1 MGGER
6 KTRVSVNA
14 EPYHAGLSG
23 YRRKTVQNHFMSGK
37 LRVVVAT
44 VAFGM
49 GIDKRD
55 IRAIVHYNMPKTF
68 ETWVQEIGRAGRD
81 GLPAYCHLFLDNKG
95 GDLNELKRHIFA
107 NSMDRHT
114 LRKLLKDVFPKV
126 LQEEE
131 EGQKEATAPP
141 IVYQEV
147 AVSVEQ
153 LVERLDLPEENIS
166 TLLCYL
172 DNYDPPYIKLSNP
185 VYCWAKVQCY
195 GGPRQLRQV
204 AAKCPPLAAA
214 IAILRQGGTDLTTA
228 SSVEFQV
235 VEVSAKMDWNSAIV
249 KKELKNL
256 EWMSTP
262 MGWRKTGVL
271 VEFSDLA
278 FHFSSASNLRESEL
292 DSLLEQLYKRVDDRE
307 RSELSGL
314 TRLNQAF
321 SVVAYSKQ
329 VDSKEEE
336 EDKVRSDKLKSFVRE
351 YFEED
356 ERLVTD
362 PPAPATC
369 EHEDKL
375 RADIRAFVCQ
385 HQDHT
390 WSGRAVARIF
400 HGIQSPN
407 FPAKQW
413 GRVFRSWRSYL
424 DTDFNFVVKV
434 ATQEVIGLRQSAR

>member
-1 MGGER
+1 
-6 KTRVSVNA
+6 
-14 EPYHAGLSG
+14 
-23 YRRKTVQNHFMSGK
+23 
-37 LRVVVAT
+37 
-44 VAFGM
+44 M

-126 LQEEE
+126 LQ
-131 EGQKEATAPP
+131 
-141 IVYQEV
+141 
-147 AVSVEQ
+147 
-153 LVERLDLPEENIS
+153 
-166 TLLCYL
+166 
-172 DNYDPPYIKLSNP
+172 
-185 VYCWAKVQCY
+185 
-195 GGPRQLRQV
+195 
-204 AAKCPPLAAA
+204 
-214 IAILRQGGTDLTTA
+214 
-228 SSVEFQV
+228 
-235 VEVSAKMDWNSAIV
+235 V